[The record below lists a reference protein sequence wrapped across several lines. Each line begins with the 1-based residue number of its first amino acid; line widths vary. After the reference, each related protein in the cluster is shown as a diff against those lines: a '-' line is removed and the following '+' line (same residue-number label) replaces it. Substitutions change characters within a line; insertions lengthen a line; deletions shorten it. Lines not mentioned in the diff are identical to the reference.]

1 MLKGKPGEKATK
13 ASAVASDGK
22 FWVAKVL
29 ETIQR
34 LENDSKHVSSLAEA
48 DEDEQQLRV
57 RAREVIETLRAV
69 GSNHYHSASV
79 MK

>member
-1 MLKGKPGEKATK
+1 M
-13 ASAVASDGK
+13 
-22 FWVAKVL
+22 AKVL

-57 RAREVIETLRAV
+57 RAREVIETLREV

>member
-1 MLKGKPGEKATK
+1 M
-13 ASAVASDGK
+13 
-22 FWVAKVL
+22 AKVL